1 MNTTA
6 TTARQVPQIVD
17 RTPAGQQARILAKAI
32 GATRP
37 ASMVLPQIAHDEN
50 LTLAAVQSLLNHHG
64 YPDKA
69 RMTRAAHALQAY
81 AENPPA
87 PVPLADTDTTD
98 TTGPVIRRVKV
109 TDLHPDPDNLRT
121 DAAADI
127 DDLAASIS
135 QVGLLQPIVVRRAG
149 DRLIIVAGHR
159 RAAALRR
166 LGWTETEVLL
176 NPIAEADVL
185 VAMLI
190 ENTQRSDLD
199 PIEEARAYALLK
211 ERDHLGDLQLAGRVG
226 KSQSHVSAR
235 LALLELPEADQA
247 AIRAGTLTLG
257 EGTKRGR
264 KLAGTHRPGA
274 LGKASAAHLSEH
286 HPLAPA
292 VEALCRHQGHSKM
305 TAGRVGGVG
314 CGRCWEDV
322 IRSDERTQA
331 ERSRRRTD
339 AEAS

>member
-1 MNTTA
+1 MAHIPN
-6 TTARQVPQIVD
+6 D
-17 RTPAGQQARILAKAI
+17 RLARIL
-32 GATRP
+32 T
-37 ASMVLPQIAHDEN
+37 
-50 LTLAAVQSLLNHHG
+50 TLADARYPREALPTVAANLQLALDDLRPLVEAHG
-64 YPDKA
+64 YPDPA
-69 RMTRAAHALQAY
+69 GMRRAAERLRTTPTTPSTPSAGGDGVQLVK
-81 AENPPA
+81 
-87 PVPLADTDTTD
+87 VPLARIQADPTN
-98 TTGPVIRRVKV
+98 IRD
-109 TDLHPDPDNLRT
+109 DLY
-121 DAAADI
+121 DI

-286 HPLAPA
+286 HPLAAA

-322 IRSDERTQA
+322 IRSDERTQV